1 MTSPERKHL
10 EKLAAP
16 CGLYCGACSIIAAV
30 RTGDPQL
37 LELIAGG
44 VAKYLGH
51 PVKVKD
57 LTCEGCLSDVR
68 AIMCRECNLRACAFE
83 KGLTYCA
90 QCADFPCQQII
101 DFNND
106 GFRHHSEVLDNIRR
120 QQEIGIDAWVKEQE
134 ERWRCPNCSC
144 VVDWYAGQ
152 CPDCNTTLKGHF

>member
-1 MTSPERKHL
+1 MQRPAGSIAVPAQSLPPLERV
-10 EKLAAP
+10 P
-16 CGLYCGACSIIAAV
+16 
-30 RTGDPQL
+30 PQL

-51 PVKVKD
+51 PVKVKVKVKD

-68 AIMCRECNLRACAFE
+68 AIMCRECNLRTCAFE

-134 ERWRCPNCSC
+134 ERWCCPNCSC

>member
-1 MTSPERKHL
+1 MTGPERKHF

-16 CGLYCGACSIIAAV
+16 CGLYCGACSILAAV
-30 RTGDPQL
+30 RRGDPQL

-51 PVKVKD
+51 PVEVKD

-83 KGLTYCA
+83 KGLTHCA

-106 GFRHHSEVLDNIRR
+106 GFRHHSEVLDNIRH
-120 QQEIGIDAWVKEQE
+120 QQEIGIEAWVKEQE